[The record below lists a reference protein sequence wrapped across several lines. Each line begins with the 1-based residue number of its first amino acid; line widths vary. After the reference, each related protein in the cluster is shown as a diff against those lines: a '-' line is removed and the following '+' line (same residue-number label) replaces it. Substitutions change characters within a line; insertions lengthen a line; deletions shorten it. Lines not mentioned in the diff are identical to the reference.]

1 MRYLGLDLGSKTLGI
16 SISDKTNT
24 IASIYKTIFFKE
36 DDYDSLIPQLR
47 EIINN
52 EGIDVL
58 VLGLPKNM
66 NNTLGKRSEI
76 TLEFK
81 KNLEKILNIRVELM
95 DERLTSVIS
104 NDVLISVNV
113 SRKKRKKKVDGMAAL
128 LILQSYIDRK
138 RNENNE

>member
-36 DDYDSLIPQLR
+36 DDYDSLIPQLI
-47 EIINN
+47 EIIDVEN
-52 EGIDVL
+52 IDVI
-58 VLGLPKNM
+58 VLGFPKNM
-66 NNTLGKRSEI
+66 NNTLGKRAEI
-76 TLEFK
+76 TLQFK
-81 KNLEKILNIRVELM
+81 KNLEEKINIKVELM

-104 NDVLISVNV
+104 NDVLISANV